1 MSAVKSIKPLRPI
14 RILRIKRTGGDHIID
29 IVTYAL
35 VAIVFLVCAY
45 PFYLSIILALNE
57 GKDAAL
63 GGIYLWPRKFTLV
76 NFTILLK
83 DPVWMNALLITVLR
97 TVLGTAVTVFF
108 TAVVSYGL
116 SHNELKFR
124 KVYLSLV
131 IFAMYFSGGVI
142 PYFMVLRTIGLIN
155 NFLVYIIPGALN
167 LFYVIVAISFFQ
179 GIPKEL
185 GESARIDGAGELRIF
200 LQIILQVS
208 KPLLATIAIFTA
220 VGQWNSWYDTA
231 FFTQSKA
238 LRTMGYMLMSIINQ
252 NMTTGT
258 TNAVSAAAMS
268 QNATITHLSI
278 QLAAMI
284 VAVAPILV
292 VYPYFQKYFITG
304 LTLGSVKG

>member
-1 MSAVKSIKPLRPI
+1 MS
-14 RILRIKRTGGDHIID
+14 
-29 IVTYAL
+29 
-35 VAIVFLVCAY
+35 
-45 PFYLSIILALNE
+45 
-57 GKDAAL
+57 
-63 GGIYLWPRKFTLV
+63 
-76 NFTILLK
+76 
-83 DPVWMNALLITVLR
+83 ALLITVLR
-97 TVLGTAVTVFF
+97 TVLGTAVTVFC

-116 SHNELKFR
+116 SHNELKLR
-124 KVYLSLV
+124 KVYLGLV

-142 PYFMVLRTIGLIN
+142 PYFMVLRTFGLIN
-155 NFLVYIIPGALN
+155 NFLVYIVPGAIN

-185 GESARIDGAGELRIF
+185 GESARIDGASEMKIF
-200 LQIILQVS
+200 LRIILQVS

-220 VGQWNSWYDTA
+220 VGHWNSWYDTA
-231 FFTQSKA
+231 FFTQAKS

-252 NMTTGT
+252 NMSTGA

-268 QNATITHLSI
+268 ANQTITNLSI

-284 VAVAPILV
+284 IAVAPILV